1 MRKLFAIIAVALCT
15 TTASAQLN
23 FGVKGGLNVTTMS
36 LSSDVLES
44 SNRTGFYIGPTMK
57 FSVPIVGLGFDVS
70 ALYDQR
76 EGKVE
81 DITVKQQQIAVPVN
95 IRYQIGLGDL
105 ASLLIFAGPQF
116 GFNVGSDEEK
126 IDWNWK
132 STNLSLNIGA
142 GVMVASHLQIN
153 ANYNLALGKTGEFN
167 VANTVGSL
175 VGKDGIGDGKLNSWQ
190 IGLAYFF

>member
-153 ANYNLALGKTGEFN
+153 ANYNLALGKTGEFDA
-167 VANTVGSL
+167 ANALGTL

-190 IGLAYFF
+190 IGLAYYF

>member
-1 MRKLFAIIAVALCT
+1 MRKLFAIIAVALCA

-153 ANYNLALGKTGEFN
+153 ANYNLALGKTGEFDA
-167 VANTVGSL
+167 ANALGTL

-190 IGLAYFF
+190 IGLAYYF